1 MKTKAKMTMIT
12 FAALYIA
19 SLSAVASSS
28 YVTSPIYES
37 APDTVPVQPRTLP
50 YDEIIGGDDVPPLPP
65 GSVTKP
71 LPDEPTTLPDPE
83 IDDGT
88 KGACIGISGWCVG
101 ISW

>member
-37 APDTVPVQPRTLP
+37 AT
-50 YDEIIGGDDVPPLPP
+50 
-65 GSVTKP
+65 
-71 LPDEPTTLPDPE
+71 
-83 IDDGT
+83 
-88 KGACIGISGWCVG
+88 
-101 ISW
+101 